1 MAGDPDRHDGL
12 LVGRSSDQTIV
23 EGDFLGVG
31 LGGRASRRLGRSG
44 LLCVEAPFLQVLART
59 HAASSASLVQCLLM
73 VVFELWSG
81 KSVSG

>member
-31 LGGRASRRLGRSG
+31 LGGRASRRLG
-44 LLCVEAPFLQVLART
+44 QVW
-59 HAASSASLVQCLLM
+59 SAVR
-73 VVFELWSG
+73 
-81 KSVSG
+81 